1 MRRKAVR
8 QFHKVSPDVWRS
20 RRFLALEGD
29 QRELWFYLATG
40 PHQTSAGCCKLPP
53 AYAVAD
59 LGNDW
64 TKERFLACVKVLV
77 DGDLI
82 AHDPDTD
89 EIYVCRWFT
98 TSPPTNGKHA
108 AGIYNHICKLESAAV
123 QERVEEE
130 FAATDFGGSF
140 LDSPSIANGKS
151 PF

>member
-1 MRRKAVR
+1 MRKKAVR

-20 RRFLALEGD
+20 RRFLALQSDE
-29 QRELWFYLATG
+29 REVWFYLATG
-40 PHQTSAGCCKLPP
+40 PHQTSAGCCKLLP

-64 TKERFLACVKVLV
+64 TKEHFLDCVAVLV
-77 DGDLI
+77 DGDLVVY
-82 AHDPDTD
+82 DPDTD

-108 AGIYNHICKLESAAV
+108 AGIYNHILKLESAAV
-123 QERVEEE
+123 QERVERE
-130 FAATDFGGSF
+130 FAETEYGDAYIT
-140 LDSPSIANGKS
+140 SPSITKDR

>member
-1 MRRKAVR
+1 MRKKAVR

-20 RRFLALEGD
+20 RRFLALVGD
-29 QRELWFYLATG
+29 QRELWFYLVTS
-40 PHQTSAGCCKLPP
+40 PHQTSAGCYKLPP

-64 TKERFLACVKVLV
+64 TRELYEACLRVLV

-89 EIYVCRWFT
+89 EIYVCRWFK
-98 TSPPTNGKHA
+98 TSPPTNGSHA
-108 AGIYNHICKLESAAV
+108 AGIYHHICKLESLAV
-123 QERVEEE
+123 QERVEQE
-130 FAATDFGGSF
+130 FAETEYGAAYIS
-140 LDSPSIANGKS
+140 SPSSANQR

>member
-1 MRRKAVR
+1 MRKKAVR

-20 RRFLALEGD
+20 RRFLALQSDE
-29 QRELWFYLATG
+29 REVWFYLATG

-64 TKERFLACVKVLV
+64 TKERFLACIKVLV

-89 EIYVCRWFT
+89 EIYVCRWYK
-98 TSPPTNGKHA
+98 TSPPMNGSHA
-108 AGIYNHICKLESAAV
+108 AGIYNHIVRLESAEV
-123 QERVEEE
+123 QERVERE
-130 FAATDFGGSF
+130 FAETEYGDMYITN
-140 LDSPSIANGKS
+140 PSITKDR